1 METSTKRG
9 LMALTDARGVAER
22 HFALVDAVLGAS
34 AVGSGRTAPPSGG
47 EAFGAAEVQGDA
59 EQLQVGSIADEA
71 TVAHPAP
78 AVAAL

>member
-34 AVGSGRTAPPSGG
+34 A
-47 EAFGAAEVQGDA
+47 EVQGDA
-59 EQLQVGSIADEA
+59 EQLQVGSIADES

-78 AVAAL
+78 AVAVL